1 MATEPGYA
9 LPRGPR
15 SETRRHAGTA
25 TRPSAHCPHTA
36 MGGNKKFIDKKAS
49 ATYSLICRANDD
61 GDDPAASLADERVL
75 ARVDVR
81 DCS

>member
-1 MATEPGYA
+1 
-9 LPRGPR
+9 
-15 SETRRHAGTA
+15 
-25 TRPSAHCPHTA
+25 

-49 ATYSLICRANDD
+49 ATYSLICRAND

>member
-1 MATEPGYA
+1 
-9 LPRGPR
+9 
-15 SETRRHAGTA
+15 
-25 TRPSAHCPHTA
+25 